1 MSKVENFL
9 FTKEHEWVSIDD
21 DMAIIGITDF
31 AQNELGDIIFIEL
44 PEIGDK
50 FEANDVFGT
59 IEAVKT
65 VADLYMPLSGEIIE
79 INEQIDDNPECV
91 NNSPYDKGWIIKINI
106 NDSKEINNLLT
117 HQKYKEMING

>member
-1 MSKVENFL
+1 MSKVDNFL
-9 FTKEHEWVSIDD
+9 FTKEHEWISIDD
-21 DMAIIGITDF
+21 NIAIIGITDF

-117 HQKYKEMING
+117 HQKYKEMIYG

>member
-21 DMAIIGITDF
+21 DIAIIGITDF

-65 VADLYMPLSGEIIE
+65 VADLYMPLSGKIIE
-79 INEQIDDNPECV
+79 INKQIDDSPECV
-91 NNSPYDKGWIIKINI
+91 NNSPYDKG
-106 NDSKEINNLLT
+106 
-117 HQKYKEMING
+117 G

>member
-1 MSKVENFL
+1 MSEVDNFL

-21 DMAIIGITDF
+21 EMAIIGITDF

-59 IEAVKT
+59 IAAVKT

-79 INEQIDDNPECV
+79 INKQIDDNPECV

>member
-1 MSKVENFL
+1 MSKVDNFL

-21 DMAIIGITDF
+21 DIAIIGITDF

-44 PEIGDK
+44 PKIGEK
-50 FEANDVFGT
+50 FEVNDVFGT

-91 NNSPYDKGWIIKINI
+91 NNFPYDKGWIIKINI

-117 HQKYKEMING
+117 HQKYQEMING